1 MKEILIE
8 RLENLLV
15 ATDAESHKAEFRE
28 ILDNYRQQ
36 VYEEQNKKLEAETAT
51 DEATDETT
59 HFVEKDPLDDKFYS
73 LVGNFKEKLQAEK
86 ELKRSLELKKLD
98 EKKKVIADLQTA
110 VAAQGEIGEEF
121 QRLRKFREDW
131 KNIGVVHVPE
141 YGEVVSEYNHLMD
154 LFYHNIS
161 INKDLRD
168 LDYQK
173 NLEAKNEL
181 IGQLDALAEQ
191 EHENVKALETDLKK
205 LQSDF
210 NELGP
215 VPFDIK
221 DEVYERFRNA
231 SNKVYAIVNEHYE
244 ERRQTLRENLKQKI
258 ALCDELNTL
267 IEQNTAADNE
277 QWKAETDK
285 VIALQNEWKTVGFS
299 EDNEAIWGVFRGLCD
314 KFFDQKRAFFDNID
328 DSRKENA
335 VQKTRLCAE
344 AEKVKDSKEWKKT
357 TEFLIDLQKQWKEIG
372 PAPYSQ
378 ENNLWKR
385 FRAAC
390 DYFFDTKKK
399 HFEEMDVIFK
409 ENLEKKEALIEEVR
423 TYELTGAGDFEKL
436 KDFSQRW
443 GEIGFVPMKVKDT
456 IYQQF
461 QQALDG
467 KYESLR
473 EMRQE
478 VQSTAARER
487 VEKIMSQSGDE
498 AQTALSKERSQINQQ
513 IASLE
518 QNIQQYENNLGFFN
532 NGKKDNPLRKMAE
545 ENLRK
550 ARTELSSLRQQLKAI
565 NNA

>member
-28 ILDNYRQQ
+28 ILENYRQQ
-36 VYEEQNKKLEAETAT
+36 VYEEQNKKLETETTTT
-51 DEATDETT
+51 DEETGDT
-59 HFVEKDPLDDKFYS
+59 ANFVERDPLDDRFYG

-98 EKKKVIADLQTA
+98 EKKKVIAELQTA

-244 ERRQTLRENLKQKI
+244 ERRGILRENLKQKI
-258 ALCDELNTL
+258 ALCEELNTF
-267 IEQNTAADNE
+267 IEQNDATDNE
-277 QWKAETDK
+277 QWKAQTDK
-285 VIALQNEWKTVGFS
+285 VIAFQNQWKTIGFS
-299 EDNEAIWGVFRGLCD
+299 EDNETIWGVFRGLCD

-498 AQTALSKERSQINQQ
+498 TQTALNKERSQINQQ

-532 NGKKDNPLRKMAE
+532 GSDNPLRKMAE

>member
-28 ILDNYRQQ
+28 ILENYRQQ
-36 VYEEQNKKLEAETAT
+36 VYEEQNKKLETETTTT
-51 DEATDETT
+51 DEETGDT
-59 HFVEKDPLDDKFYS
+59 ANFVERDPLDDRFYG

-98 EKKKVIADLQTA
+98 EKKKVIAELQTA

-244 ERRQTLRENLKQKI
+244 ERRGILRENLKQKI
-258 ALCDELNTL
+258 ALCEELNTF
-267 IEQNTAADNE
+267 IEQNDATDNE
-277 QWKAETDK
+277 QWKAQTDK
-285 VIALQNEWKTVGFS
+285 VIAFQNQWKTIGFS
-299 EDNEAIWGVFRGLCD
+299 EDNETIWGVFRGLCD

-390 DYFFDTKKK
+390 DSFFDTKKK
-399 HFEEMDVIFK
+399 HFEEMDAIFK
-409 ENLEKKEALIEEVR
+409 DNLEKKEALIEEVQA
-423 TYELTGAGDFEKL
+423 YELTGAGDFEKL

-498 AQTALSKERSQINQQ
+498 TQTALNKERSQINQQ

-532 NGKKDNPLRKMAE
+532 GSDNPLRKMAE